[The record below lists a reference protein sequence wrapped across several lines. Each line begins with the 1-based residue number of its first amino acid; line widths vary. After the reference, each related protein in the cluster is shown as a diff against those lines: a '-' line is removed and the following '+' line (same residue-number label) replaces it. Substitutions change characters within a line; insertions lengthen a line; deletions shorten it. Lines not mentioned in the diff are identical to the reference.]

1 MVLSRA
7 SPPNQRAP
15 VGARAATHPPGTAST
30 ATADDPVNT
39 QAVARLLHLIKCRIS
54 AQNFASVFEREPN
67 WSTRHRTAGLN
78 HWGHHVEFS
87 CFPSPIR
94 QDHRIFSEEAG
105 RYKWLKRFTAFLR
118 GDDLHLRLGRVSVVP
133 LNTKS
138 PKREATLRD
147 EKKEKSKERS
157 NLTYATNFMM
167 TRNDLPRL
175 CLSFLFSLRSTTSLR
190 PTKFGTLL
198 LFVFI
203 FLQSCSAV
211 PVSFISPLGRMG
223 GFCLF

>member
-78 HWGHHVEFS
+78 HWGHLVEFS
-87 CFPSPIR
+87 CFPSLIR

-118 GDDLHLRLGRVSVVP
+118 GDDLHLRLGRVSVGP

-138 PKREATLRD
+138 PKHEATLRD
-147 EKKEKSKERS
+147 EKKREEQR
-157 NLTYATNFMM
+157 AIQF
-167 TRNDLPRL
+167 DL
-175 CLSFLFSLRSTTSLR
+175 CNEFYDDMKR
-190 PTKFGTLL
+190 P
-198 LFVFI
+198 
-203 FLQSCSAV
+203 S
-211 PVSFISPLGRMG
+211 
-223 GFCLF
+223 